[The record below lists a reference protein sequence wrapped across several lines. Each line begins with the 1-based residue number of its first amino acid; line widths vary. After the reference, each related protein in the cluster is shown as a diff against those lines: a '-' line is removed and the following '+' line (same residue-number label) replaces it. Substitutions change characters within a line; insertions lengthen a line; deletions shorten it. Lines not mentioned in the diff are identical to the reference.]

1 VKQAARRGAFLR
13 MLSGGVA
20 VQAILSAANFI
31 VGLLLIRRSPDAEY
45 GYYVLI
51 ASAVLLSTTLQGAF
65 IQPAMILRLT
75 RADRDGRADLIGGL
89 VRDQNRLFPYVVG
102 LTLVIGVALMATGQ
116 LSVSLAAVL
125 IGGTAAVVAALR
137 REFFRMVLFAYRCPN
152 DVLKSDFVYCV
163 LLVVGAYLAT
173 LTPLPAAF
181 AAVTL
186 ALSALVGGS
195 LSSRALWRHEAW
207 NPKAPTG
214 MLRKIAPQG
223 AWSSFG
229 GGVHWLFSQGY
240 NYLVAGALD
249 VTAVAALAA
258 TKLLVMPVGL
268 LSSGIGTLMLPTV
281 SRWTNEHGARKI
293 FSRLILFAAG
303 LAATA
308 SVYLLIMWL
317 ARDWIFVHVL
327 KRDFAHRDLLL
338 GVWLVI
344 ALVMVVRDQLIYFLV
359 TRARFRLTASI
370 TLFSAIA
377 SFAVSLVAMR
387 QLGVVG
393 ALIGLLAGEVLNVA
407 GIVYFSI
414 REARQHPEDLP
425 PKNDATDNGTTD
437 NGDVAG
443 SINLP

>member
-1 VKQAARRGAFLR
+1 

-51 ASAVLLSTTLQGAF
+51 ATAVLLATTLQGAF

-75 RADRDGRADLIGGL
+75 RADRDERANL
-89 VRDQNRLFPYVVG
+89 VGSLMRDQNRLIPYVIA
-102 LTLVIGVALMATGQ
+102 LTVVLAIVLKVAGE
-116 LSVSLAAVL
+116 LSGSLAAIL
-125 IGGTAAVVAALR
+125 LGGTAAVVAALR

-152 DVLKSDFVYCV
+152 DVLKSDFMYCV
-163 LLVVGAYLAT
+163 LLVAGAYLAT
-173 LTPLPAAF
+173 LTAMPAAV
-181 AAVTL
+181 AALTL
-186 ALSALVGGS
+186 AGSALIGGS
-195 LSSRALWRHEAW
+195 LLSRALWRHEAW
-207 NPKAPTG
+207 NPKAAPG
-214 MLRKIAPQG
+214 MLRAIAPQG

-249 VTAVAALAA
+249 VTAVAAIAA
-258 TKLLVMPVGL
+258 TRLLVMPVGL
-268 LSSGIGTLMLPTV
+268 LSTGIGTLMLPTV
-281 SRWTNEHGARKI
+281 SRWTNEHSARKV
-293 FSRLILFAAG
+293 FSRLILFAAA

-308 SVYLLIMWL
+308 SCYLLVMWL

-338 GVWLVI
+338 GVWLAI

-359 TRARFRLTASI
+359 TRAHFRLTASI
-370 TLFSAIA
+370 TLFSAIV
-377 SFAVSLVAMR
+377 SFAVSLLAMR
-387 QLGVVG
+387 ELGMVG
-393 ALIGLLAGEVLNVA
+393 ALLGLLTGEVLNVA

-414 REARQHPEDLP
+414 REARQAPQDLP
-425 PKNDATDNGTTD
+425 PKSGVTDANG
-437 NGDVAG
+437 VAG

>member
-1 VKQAARRGAFLR
+1 

-31 VGLLLIRRSPDAEY
+31 VGLLLIRRSPDAQY

-51 ASAVLLSTTLQGAF
+51 ATAVLLSTTLQGAF

-75 RADRDGRADLIGGL
+75 RYDKDQRANLVGGL
-89 VRDQNRLFPYVVG
+89 MRDQNRLVPYVVG
-102 LTLVIGVALMATGQ
+102 LAVILAIVLRVTGH
-116 LSVSLAAVL
+116 LSYSLAAIL
-125 IGGTAAVVAALR
+125 LGGTAAVVAALR

-152 DVLKSDFVYCV
+152 DVLKSDFVYCA
-163 LLVVGAYLAT
+163 LLVLGAYLAT
-173 LTPLPAAF
+173 FTAMPAAV
-181 AAVTL
+181 AALTL
-186 ALSALVGGS
+186 AVSALVGGS
-195 LSSRALWRHEAW
+195 LLSKALWRHEAW

-214 MLRKIAPQG
+214 MLREIAPQG

-258 TKLLVMPVGL
+258 TRLLVMPVGL
-268 LSSGIGTLMLPTV
+268 LSTGIGTLMLPTV
-281 SRWTNEHGARKI
+281 SRWTNAHSAMKV
-293 FSRLILFAAG
+293 FSRLVLFAAG

-317 ARDWIFVHVL
+317 ARDWIFAHVL

-338 GVWLVI
+338 SVWLVI
-344 ALVMVVRDQLIYFLV
+344 ALVMVIRDQLIYFLV
-359 TRARFRLTASI
+359 TRAHFRLTSSI
-370 TLFSAIA
+370 TLFSAIV
-377 SFAVSLVAMR
+377 SFAVSILAMR
-387 QLGVVG
+387 QLGVFG
-393 ALIGLLAGEVLNVA
+393 ALLGLLTGEVLNVA

-414 REARQHPEDLP
+414 REARHV
-425 PKNDATDNGTTD
+425 TDNTGTDSIGTASAGTASAGTD
-437 NGDVAG
+437 SAG